1 MNFLRKVLNFLFV
14 CGVVVFMTLGTVIVL
29 VQAYS
34 IVTANGALAV
44 KAMKTVGKPAFIIAS
59 LTGVLGFVQGYI
71 NGWEMGD

>member
-1 MNFLRKVLNFLFV
+1 MDFLRKVLNVLFV

-44 KAMKTVGKPAFIIAS
+44 KIMKNVGKPAFIIAS
-59 LTGVLGFVQGYI
+59 LTGVIGFVQGYV

>member
-1 MNFLRKVLNFLFV
+1 MDFLRKALNVLFV
-14 CGVVVFMTLGTVIVL
+14 CGVVAFMTLGTVIVL

-44 KAMKTVGKPAFIIAS
+44 KTMKTIGKPTFIIAS
-59 LTGVLGFVQGYI
+59 MTGVIGFVQGYV

>member
-1 MNFLRKVLNFLFV
+1 MDILRKGLNVLFV
-14 CGVVVFMTLGTVIVL
+14 CGVVVFMALGTIIVL

-44 KAMKTVGKPAFIIAS
+44 KAMKMIGKPAFIIAS
-59 LTGVLGFVQGYI
+59 LTGVIGFVQGYV